1 MTQMKDKS
9 PMSGWY
15 CLGQFYLRSQFA
27 QVCCHKILAEVAI
40 AIANFT
46 IAFIH
51 IREIKICLELASLYF
66 IAVEFRNS
74 CYTIR
79 TCQGHY

>member
-1 MTQMKDKS
+1 MTQLKDKS

-15 CLGQFYLRSQFA
+15 CWGQFYLRSQFT

-40 AIANFT
+40 VFANFT

-51 IREIKICLELASLYF
+51 IREIKISLELASLF
-66 IAVEFRNS
+66 LIAIEFQNS
-74 CYTIR
+74 SYTIK
-79 TCQGHY
+79 TCQGHN